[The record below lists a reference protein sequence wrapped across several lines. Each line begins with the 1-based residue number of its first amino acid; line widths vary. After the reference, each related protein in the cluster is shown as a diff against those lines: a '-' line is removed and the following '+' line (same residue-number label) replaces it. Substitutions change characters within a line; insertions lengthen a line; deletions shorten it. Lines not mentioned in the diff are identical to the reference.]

1 MYMSGSLTIDP
12 SKLSHI
18 RRKPTKGFRRIA
30 EILTIGLIAE
40 HEVHQTFSAL
50 SILQQVNSVLR
61 SLGITDVVRFTKD
74 DEVVYEDPDSNDTDD
89 MRLVLDRIAKDSRS
103 LSSTIFSR
111 MSLLVEH
118 HLPEITL
125 VIEVR
130 IQRTH
135 AIGQYPIQIIVNGLA
150 SSFSEE
156 EAGTA
161 TEKMN
166 QSFEDQLGYNAF
178 TDHFREQ
185 FDDFLQEL
193 EDAVGRHM
201 QVDKVHRSSEAKILR
216 PSQPSDGTT
225 RNTTAAFSAGGDSAP
240 SQHSD
245 PVFQRYD
252 STSDA
257 FAYCWMWSTF
267 MNLHDIQPQD
277 VTIVDERGGEVG
289 VVDSE
294 GQEHDS
300 AGSYDS
306 AFAGSDESSRN
317 IADTDTGSGFSSWL
331 SSFGGFDGS
340 DSSGG
345 GDSSC
350 GGSSC
355 GGGCGGD

>member
-1 MYMSGSLTIDP
+1 MYMSGKLAIDP
-12 SKLSHI
+12 SNLINI
-18 RRKPTKGFRRIA
+18 RRKPTKGFRRFA

-50 SILQQVNSVLR
+50 SILQEVNSVLR

-74 DEVVYEDPDSNDTDD
+74 DVVVYEDPDSNDTDD
-89 MRLVLDRIAKDSRS
+89 MRVVLDRVAKDSRAF
-103 LSSTIFSR
+103 SSIFNT

-135 AIGQYPIQIIVNGLA
+135 AIGQRPIQIIVNGLA
-150 SSFSEE
+150 SSFSQEE
-156 EAGTA
+156 DETA
-161 TEKMN
+161 TEKMS

-193 EDAVGRHM
+193 EDAVERHM
-201 QVDKVHRSSEAKILR
+201 QVDKVRRSSEVKILR
-216 PSQPSDGTT
+216 PNSQNNQAG
-225 RNTTAAFSAGGDSAP
+225 RNTAAAFSSSGDSAP

-257 FAYCWMWSTF
+257 FAYCWMWSTL
-267 MNLHDIQPQD
+267 MNTHDIQPQD
-277 VTIVDERGGEVG
+277 VTIVDEQGSEVG
-289 VVDSE
+289 VVDSD
-294 GQEHDS
+294 GQEHDAGGS
-300 AGSYDS
+300 AEWAFTDS
-306 AFAGSDESSRN
+306 DNTSRN
-317 IADTDTGSGFSSWL
+317 ITDTGTGSGFSDWL

-340 DSSGG
+340 DGGGG

>member
-1 MYMSGSLTIDP
+1 MYMSGRLAIDP
-12 SKLSHI
+12 QQLANI
-18 RRKPTKGFRRIA
+18 RRKPTKGFRRFA

-50 SILQQVNSVLR
+50 SILQEVNSVLR

-74 DEVVYEDPDSNDTDD
+74 DVVVYEDPDSNDTDD
-89 MRLVLDRIAKDSRS
+89 MRLVLDRVERDSRAF
-103 LSSTIFSR
+103 SSTIFNT

-118 HLPEITL
+118 HLPEITV

-135 AIGQYPIQIIVNGLA
+135 AIGQCPIQIIVNGLA
-150 SSFSEE
+150 STFSQEE
-156 EAGTA
+156 DAA
-161 TEKMN
+161 TERMN

-185 FDDFLQEL
+185 FDDFMLEL
-193 EDAVGRHM
+193 EEAVGRHM
-201 QVDKVHRSSEAKILR
+201 HVDKVRRSSEAKILR
-216 PSQPSDGTT
+216 PNPQNEQAG
-225 RNTTAAFSAGGDSAP
+225 RNTSSSFSSSGNSLS

-257 FAYCWMWSTF
+257 FAYCWIWSTL
-267 MNLHDIQPQD
+267 MNTHDIQPQD
-277 VTIVDERGGEVG
+277 VTIVDEGGSAVG

-294 GQEHDS
+294 GHEHDA
-300 AGSYDS
+300 AGMSDS
-306 AFAGSDESSRN
+306 ALTDSDDVSRN
-317 IADTDTGSGFSSWL
+317 IADTDTGSGFSDWL

-340 DSSGG
+340 DGGGG